1 MSLKAAI
8 YDPYLDTLGG
18 GERYC
23 LSVAEIL
30 SQNGYE
36 VDIFWSGDQDIL
48 IRAQDRFALDLSTVK
63 LVPDIFGLTKKR
75 IELIE
80 ENLPENFHSRPAPN
94 RDAFSRL
101 KKFLNK
107 RKVLSDYD
115 FLFYLSDG
123 SSPFLFAKKNF
134 LHVQVPFVTKF
145 TASEKFLNS
154 LKARFIDKVICNS
167 QFTSKFLTSFPGNKI
182 TVLYPPVDVAKL
194 EGDVDKKKIILS
206 VGRFDNILNAK
217 KQDVLIKAFIKFYK
231 QSPKTDWKLVLA
243 GGSREVPEKNNYLL
257 HLQEIAKS
265 YPIHF
270 VVNPSF
276 EELKKI
282 YARSSIYW
290 HAAGFEVDEYLT
302 PEQTEHFGMTV
313 VEAMDSGLVPLV
325 VAKGGLTEIVHHE
338 KNGYI
343 WQSIDKLADKTKL
356 LIDTPK
362 TLVEMSQKAHKSA
375 QAFSKEVFAE
385 KLLSLIRS

>member
-94 RDAFSRL
+94 RDVFSRV

-107 RKVLSDYD
+107 RKVLSNYD

-123 SSPFLFAKKNF
+123 SSPFLFA
-134 LHVQVPFVTKF
+134 
-145 TASEKFLNS
+145 
-154 LKARFIDKVICNS
+154 
-167 QFTSKFLTSFPGNKI
+167 
-182 TVLYPPVDVAKL
+182 
-194 EGDVDKKKIILS
+194 
-206 VGRFDNILNAK
+206 
-217 KQDVLIKAFIKFYK
+217 
-231 QSPKTDWKLVLA
+231 
-243 GGSREVPEKNNYLL
+243 LL
-257 HLQEIAKS
+257 QTHR
-265 YPIHF
+265 Y
-270 VVNPSF
+270 
-276 EELKKI
+276 
-282 YARSSIYW
+282 RS
-290 HAAGFEVDEYLT
+290 
-302 PEQTEHFGMTV
+302 
-313 VEAMDSGLVPLV
+313 
-325 VAKGGLTEIVHHE
+325 
-338 KNGYI
+338 GY
-343 WQSIDKLADKTKL
+343 
-356 LIDTPK
+356 
-362 TLVEMSQKAHKSA
+362 
-375 QAFSKEVFAE
+375 
-385 KLLSLIRS
+385 